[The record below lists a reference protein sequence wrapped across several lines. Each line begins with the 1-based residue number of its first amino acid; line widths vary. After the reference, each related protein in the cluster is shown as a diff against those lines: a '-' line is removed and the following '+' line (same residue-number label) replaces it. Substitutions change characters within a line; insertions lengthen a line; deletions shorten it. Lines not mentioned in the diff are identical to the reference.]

1 MLWFWLSLTTA
12 LTQAVKD
19 ACLKR
24 CLGEMDAVVAV
35 TASSTLATC
44 FFWVAVGLE
53 PFPVLAREFWI
64 ILAIGGLLGVVTF
77 ALYGKALKSG
87 DMSLTLP
94 MLAFTPLFLLVTS
107 PLTLGEFPSPAGVG
121 GLLCVVVGSYV
132 LNLRERRKG
141 FWGPVRALWTNRSA
155 RLMLIVAAIWS
166 VGANVDKLGLRAS
179 SPRVWI
185 AAVYTVSVLGL
196 LPLVLRHARNVRAQI
211 GRMPGWLVAAG
222 FLEAV
227 GLVCQMHALPLTMVS
242 YVIAVKRLSIVFA
255 VLLGAAFFREPD
267 VLHRL
272 PGALIMVAGV
282 FFIAVFG

>member
-1 MLWFWLSLTTA
+1 LAFLTTA

-35 TASSTLATC
+35 TAYSTLAAC
-44 FFWVAVGLE
+44 FFWVAAGLE
-53 PFPVLAREFWI
+53 PFPVLAGEFWI

-77 ALYGKALKSG
+77 ALYGKALKGG

-121 GLLCVVVGSYV
+121 GLLCVVGGSYV

-141 FWGPVRALWTNRSA
+141 FWGPVRALWTNRFA
-155 RLMLIVAAIWS
+155 RLMLLVAAIWS

-179 SPRVWI
+179 SPGSGSPRCLYGQCLGP
-185 AAVYTVSVLGL
+185 AAAHAAPCPQRTGPDRADAGL
-196 LPLVLRHARNVRAQI
+196 ACGRRLPGSGGTRLPDARPA
-211 GRMPGWLVAAG
+211 PDHG
-222 FLEAV
+222 FLCHRGQTPEHRV
-227 GLVCQMHALPLTMVS
+227 RGTHRSGLFP
-242 YVIAVKRLSIVFA
+242 
-255 VLLGAAFFREPD
+255 EPD

-272 PGALIMVAGV
+272 PGALIMGTGV